1 MIMED
6 KLIIENALSLLV
18 GCILHKNELLN
29 GLYEFKSG
37 TIGSFDDFALEGL
50 LLCKQEKVRE
60 EFKHSLTCL
69 SKSIVNIRAVKELP
83 LFFLLRLLSEKFS
96 IISDYPCK

>member
-50 LLCKQEKVRE
+50 LLCK
-60 EFKHSLTCL
+60 
-69 SKSIVNIRAVKELP
+69 
-83 LFFLLRLLSEKFS
+83 
-96 IISDYPCK
+96 